1 MEYQRAGISY
11 QLCQQKRRKSGSELS
26 RACFFGEKLR
36 RLGHEQQ
43 RKRKKLRRENLRGE
57 NLERE
62 TKRQLIS
69 GSKSDRMADAAK
81 GSCYCQMQLSADAAE
96 SRSV

>member
-1 MEYQRAGISY
+1 LLLEEEQ
-11 QLCQQKRRKSGSELS
+11 
-26 RACFFGEKLR
+26 GE
-36 RLGHEQQ
+36 
-43 RKRKKLRRENLRGE
+43 KLRRENLRGE

-81 GSCYCQMQLSADAAE
+81 GSCN
-96 SRSV
+96 

>member
-1 MEYQRAGISY
+1 MLLEEER
-11 QLCQQKRRKSGSELS
+11 
-26 RACFFGEKLR
+26 GE
-36 RLGHEQQ
+36 
-43 RKRKKLRRENLRGE
+43 KLRRENLRGE

-69 GSKSDRMADAAK
+69 GSKSDRMADAAN